1 MEVEAPMVAYE
12 ATFPWLGFVF
22 WVGVFSWF
30 GIKAW
35 TRFLAERERQQTLRA
50 YAERGNP
57 PDREMMEKLFPPAS
71 MSPPPPW
78 QPTAETTQR
87 GLMIGGIVTSF
98 AGVGLLIGAQLIGL
112 MDRDALLGMS
122 TGGVIALCVGLGL
135 LTSSWALRRLGARA
149 AQAPGASDGE
159 R

>member
-1 MEVEAPMVAYE
+1 MVEGEMIAREWP
-12 ATFPWLGFVF
+12 FPWLGFVF

-57 PDREMMEKLFPPAS
+57 PDRETMEKLFPPAAMAAS
-71 MSPPPPW
+71 PPW
-78 QPTAETTQR
+78 QPSSETTQR
-87 GLMIGGIVTSF
+87 GLMIGGIVTAF
-98 AGVGLLIGAQLIGL
+98 AGIGLLGGAQLIG
-112 MDRDALLGMS
+112 RIEEDALYGMS
-122 TGGVIALCVGLGL
+122 AAGLISLSVGLGL
-135 LTSSWALRRLGARA
+135 LTSAWALRRMQARGK
-149 AQAPGASDGE
+149 QDPGASDGE